1 MLEGKTD
8 GAWRGRLDLETVLQ
22 CGDEG
27 QIGPHGSRGQQLT
40 LSWRRRFIQYSLA
53 PGRFLRQAWQGSCTV
68 GAIAGLGDD
77 DREA

>member
-27 QIGPHGSRGQQLT
+27 QIGPHGSRGQQFML
-40 LSWRRRFIQYSLA
+40 RRRFIQYSLA
-53 PGRFLRQAWQGSCTV
+53 PGRFLRQA
-68 GAIAGLGDD
+68 
-77 DREA
+77 